1 MSHLTTECL
10 EIRIML
16 PVSDHPPPLVDGI
29 AVSASLLCLAHCLA
43 LPLLAASL
51 PALGMFVAHSL
62 LVHALL
68 LILAVPL
75 GVWALARG
83 RPRAGWWPLALGLL
97 GFSLMGAAL
106 LSAPLGERWL
116 TVAGVSL
123 VAIAHWGNWRA
134 RLRPADF
141 QTSDASSIR

>member
-1 MSHLTTECL
+1 MCA
-10 EIRIML
+10 
-16 PVSDHPPPLVDGI
+16 VSDRPPPLVDGI

-51 PALGMFVAHSL
+51 PALGVLATNSVV
-62 LVHALL
+62 VHALL
-68 LILAVPL
+68 LMLAVPL

-83 RPRAGWWPLALGLL
+83 RHRAGWWPLALGVA
-97 GFSLMGAAL
+97 GFTLMGTAL

-134 RLRPADF
+134 RLRLDAC
-141 QTSDASSIR
+141 QTSEASSIL

>member
-1 MSHLTTECL
+1 MCA
-10 EIRIML
+10 
-16 PVSDHPPPLVDGI
+16 VSDPPPPLVDGI

-51 PALGMFVAHSL
+51 PALGVLATNSL
-62 LVHALL
+62 VVHALL
-68 LILAVPL
+68 LMLAVPL

-83 RPRAGWWPLALGLL
+83 RHRAGWWPLALGLA

-134 RLRPADF
+134 SLRPADR
-141 QTSDASSIR
+141 QISEASSIL

>member
-1 MSHLTTECL
+1 MCA
-10 EIRIML
+10 
-16 PVSDHPPPLVDGI
+16 VSDRPPPLVDGI

-51 PALGMFVAHSL
+51 PALGVLATNSL
-62 LVHALL
+62 VVHALL
-68 LILAVPL
+68 LMLAVPL

-83 RPRAGWWPLALGLL
+83 RHRAGWWPLALGLA
-97 GFSLMGAAL
+97 GFTLMGTAL

-134 RLRPADF
+134 RLRLAAC
-141 QTSDASSIR
+141 QTSEASSIR

>member
-1 MSHLTTECL
+1 MCA
-10 EIRIML
+10 
-16 PVSDHPPPLVDGI
+16 VSDRPPPLVDGI

-51 PALGMFVAHSL
+51 PVLGVLATNSL
-62 LVHALL
+62 VVHALL
-68 LILAVPL
+68 LMLAVPL

-83 RPRAGWWPLALGLL
+83 RRRAGCWPLALGLA

-134 RLRPADF
+134 GLRSADH
-141 QTSDASSIR
+141 QISEASSIR